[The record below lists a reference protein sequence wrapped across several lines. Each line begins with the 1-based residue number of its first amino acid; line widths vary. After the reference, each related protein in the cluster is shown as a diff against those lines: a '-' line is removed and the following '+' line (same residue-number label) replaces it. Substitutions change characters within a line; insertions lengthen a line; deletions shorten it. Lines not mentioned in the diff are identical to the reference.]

1 MSGTTKT
8 RPILTYWTRF
18 EVILALIFVA
28 SAVVSGGSVL
38 SGEAAIRAQSGD
50 ACNLL
55 SG

>member
-38 SGEAAIRAQSGD
+38 SGEAAIRAQSGE
-50 ACNLL
+50 AVQLAV
-55 SG
+55 